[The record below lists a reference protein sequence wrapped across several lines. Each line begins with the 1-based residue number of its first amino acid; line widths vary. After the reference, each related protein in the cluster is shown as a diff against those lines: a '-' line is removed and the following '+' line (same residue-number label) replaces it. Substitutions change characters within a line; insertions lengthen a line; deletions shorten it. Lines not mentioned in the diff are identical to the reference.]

1 MATKKAAEAAP
12 ASLDASL
19 DEIIAQA
26 KNTLITGKPKAT
38 ADDRKAVEAADPI
51 LANELLAQRSHID
64 DQIKALTAQKK
75 AIDDVLK
82 DAIGK
87 DDVLLV
93 NGAEVASISRWRE
106 TQINSE
112 YIKDNFAVAD
122 YPEMFTRTTKSRL
135 NIKR

>member
-1 MATKKAAEAAP
+1 MTDQIAVEAT
-12 ASLDASL
+12 L
-19 DEIIAQA
+19 DEIIAKA
-26 KNTLITGKPKAT
+26 KDTLITGKPKAT

-51 LANELLAQRSHID
+51 TANELLAQRSNLD

-75 AIDDVLK
+75 AIDDILK

-106 TQINSE
+106 TQLNSE
-112 YIKDNFAVAD
+112 FIKENFAVAD
-122 YPEMFTRTTKSRL
+122 YPDMFTRVSKSRL
-135 NIKR
+135 NIKK

>member
-1 MATKKAAEAAP
+1 MGTTTEVLNAD
-12 ASLDASL
+12 LDQ
-19 DEIIAQA
+19 IIAQA
-26 KNTLITGKPKAT
+26 KETLITGKPKAT

-75 AIDDVLK
+75 AIDDILK

-93 NGAEVASISRWRE
+93 NGSEVASVSRWRE
-106 TQINSE
+106 TQLNSDF
-112 YIKDNFAVAD
+112 IKENFPLAD
-122 YPEMFTRTTKSRL
+122 YPEMFSRVSKSRL

>member
-1 MATKKAAEAAP
+1 MTTTQTQAE
-12 ASLDASL
+12 LDAHL
-19 DEIIAQA
+19 DEIIAKA
-26 KNTLITGKPKAT
+26 KETLITGKPKAT

-51 LANELLAQRSHID
+51 LANELLAERSHID

-93 NGAEVASISRWRE
+93 NGSEVASISRWRE
-106 TQINSE
+106 TQLNTDF
-112 YIKDNFAVAD
+112 IKENFQIAD
-122 YPEMFTRTTKSRL
+122 YPEMFLRVTKSRL

>member
-1 MATKKAAEAAP
+1 MTTTQ
-12 ASLDASL
+12 SQLDAHL
-19 DEIIAQA
+19 DEIIAKA
-26 KNTLITGKPKAT
+26 KETLITGKPKAT

-51 LANELLAQRSHID
+51 LANELLAERSHID

-93 NGAEVASISRWRE
+93 NGSEVASISRWRE
-106 TQINSE
+106 TQLNTDF
-112 YIKDNFAVAD
+112 IKENFQIAD
-122 YPEMFTRTTKSRL
+122 YPEMFLRVTKSRL